1 MRSIQVKH
9 VPDDIHATLRQRAA
23 QAGQSMQEYLLQ
35 QLTTAASSPTLEEV
49 LDRAGGR
56 TGGQVAMA
64 DAAEAVRS
72 DREGR

>member
-35 QLTTAASSPTLEEV
+35 QLTKAASSPTLEEV

-56 TGGQVAMA
+56 TGGQGAMA